1 MFYVVIKYIDV
12 ANAKPNRKRFDIEQ
26 KTVTRDS
33 RESAWKLCLD
43 TQRKAH
49 NTPTV
54 ALVDIIVKD
63 QDHVPVWTLR

>member
-1 MFYVVIKYIDV
+1 MYTIVIKFIDV
-12 ANAKPNRKRFDIEQ
+12 SNAKPNRKRFDIEQ
-26 KTVTRDS
+26 ETVTRDS

-54 ALVDIIVKD
+54 ALVDIIVRD
-63 QDHVPVWTLR
+63 PNNVTVWTLR